1 MRVTHRMRIVIDLQG
16 AQSESRFRGIGR
28 FTMSLTRS
36 ILRANRQ
43 HEIFLLLNGLQAE
56 SIDSIRAEL
65 GNLLDESHFKVWYAP
80 DPSTTR
86 LVEKSRHKE
95 IAAEIRKHVLQSL
108 APDVILVSS
117 LFEGYADNAVT
128 DMKEI
133 SRIVPTLVVLYDLIP
148 LVNHTEYLQ
157 PYPDYAHFYLDR
169 VEDLKRAAA
178 WLAISRHTASEG
190 ITQLGLDADRMVLI
204 SAACDPIFR
213 KIDFAPGDARA
224 LLGRLGIGKPFILYA
239 GGVDQ
244 RKNVPR
250 LLEAYAGLDPALRAA
265 FQLVLAGRT
274 YPHDRERLQV
284 QAGLLGISEDELIFT
299 GYVADSDLCALYNLC
314 EVFVFPSWHEGF
326 GLPALEAMS
335 CGAAVIACN
344 LTSIPEVVNREDAL
358 FDPFDIDDMRKKL
371 HRALTDD
378 QFREALAAHGLRQA
392 SAFSW
397 DRTGLAALH
406 ALETY
411 ANRNPDRQV
420 PPPSEEQL
428 IEGICRKLKQ
438 TGTIEKAYLLGLAQ
452 ALALNREPRPPRQ
465 LLVDISE
472 LVQKDARTGIQ
483 RVTRSILLELLESPP
498 QGYAVRPVY
507 AIQTDPGYRYAG
519 VVERHVFTNALD
531 NDNAIEINAGDIFIG
546 LDLQHHVA
554 IAQKEYLQ
562 FMRRHGVKVYFVVYD
577 LLPLLMPN
585 RFNPGAEERHRKWL
599 SVLTCFDGALCISRS
614 VANELEDWLRANP
627 RKDPGSFKTGCFH
640 LGADIENSSPT
651 WGMPDDAP
659 KILHGIADSPSFL
672 MVGTVEPRKGH
683 AQALAAFERLW
694 AAGHE
699 LNLVI
704 VGKTGWMV
712 DALTNRIRSHPE
724 LGKRLFWLDGISD
737 EYLEAVYARA
747 TCLIAASEGEGFG
760 LPLIEA
766 ARHKLPVIARDI
778 PVFREVAG
786 DHAWFFRGAN
796 AEDLEES
803 IRCWLQAHSRGNS
816 PRSEYMTRLTWAQSA
831 RQLLDN
837 VIPPTAAERDAAT
850 RR

>member
-16 AQSESRFRGIGR
+16 AQTESRFRGIGR
-28 FTMSLTRS
+28 FTMSLTRA
-36 ILRANRQ
+36 ILRNNRQ
-43 HEIFLLLNGLQAE
+43 HEIFLLLNGLQPE
-56 SIDSIRAEL
+56 SIAPIRAEL

-80 DPSTTR
+80 DPSAGR
-86 LVEKSRHKE
+86 FVEKSRHKE
-95 IAAEIRKHVLQSL
+95 IAAKIREHVLQSL

-128 DMKEI
+128 DMKET
-133 SRIVPTLVVLYDLIP
+133 SRIIPTLVVLYDLIP
-148 LVNHTEYLQ
+148 LVNRGEYLQ
-157 PYPDYAHFYLDR
+157 PYPDYARFYLDR

-178 WLAISRHTASEG
+178 WLTISRHTASEG
-190 ITQLGLDADRMVLI
+190 TRELGLDVDRMVLI

-224 LLGRLGIGKPFILYA
+224 CLDRLGIEKPFILYA

-250 LLEAYAGLDPALRAA
+250 LLEAYAGLDPDIRATH
-265 FQLVLAGRT
+265 QLVLAGRA
-274 YPHDRERLQV
+274 YPHDRERLRNL
-284 QAGLLGISEDELIFT
+284 AASLGIPESELVFT
-299 GYVADSDLCALYNLC
+299 GYVEDSDLCALYNLC
-314 EVFVFPSWHEGF
+314 KVFVFPSWHEGF

-344 LTSIPEVVNREDAL
+344 LTSIPEVIDREDAL

-371 HRALTDD
+371 HRALTDG
-378 QFREALAAHGLRQA
+378 QFRAELAAHGLRQA
-392 SAFSW
+392 AAFSW
-397 DRTGLAALH
+397 DRTALAALH
-406 ALETY
+406 AMETY
-411 ANRNPDRQV
+411 ANPTPDRRA
-420 PPPSEEQL
+420 PPPSEERL

-438 TGTIEKAYLLGLAQ
+438 TAPIEEAYLLGLAQ
-452 ALALNREPRPPRQ
+452 ALVLNREPRAPRQ
-465 LLVDISE
+465 LLVDVSE
-472 LVQKDARTGIQ
+472 LVQRDARTGIQ
-483 RVTRSILLELLESPP
+483 RVTRSILLELLENPP

-507 AIQTDPGYRYAG
+507 ATRTDPGYHYAG
-519 VVERHVFTNALD
+519 MTGPHAFASARDDDDV
-531 NDNAIEINAGDIFIG
+531 IEINAGDIFIG

-585 RFNPGAEERHRKWL
+585 RFNPGAEERHRTWL
-599 SVLTCFDGALCISRS
+599 SVLTGFDGALCISRS

-627 RKDPGSFKTGCFH
+627 RAEPGSFKIGCFH

-651 WGMPDDAP
+651 RGMPEDAP
-659 KILHGIADSPSFL
+659 KILHHIAANPSFL

-694 AAGHE
+694 AGECE

-704 VGKTGWMV
+704 VGKKGWMI
-712 DALTNRIRSHPE
+712 DALTDRLRSHPE
-724 LGKRLFWLDGISD
+724 QGKRLFWLDGISD

-766 ARHKLPVIARDI
+766 ARHRLPVIARDI

-786 DHAWFFRGAN
+786 DHAWFFSGAD
-796 AEDLEES
+796 AESLEES
-803 IRCWLQAHSRGNS
+803 IRCWLQAHRHGDS
-816 PRSEYMTRLTWAQSA
+816 PRSEGMPRLTWAQSA

-837 VIPPTAAERDAAT
+837 VIPPNAAERDAAA